1 MKQGFIA
8 ITGATSGIGRA
19 LAETFKEKGYALVL
33 MGRQIE
39 RVSDLASDRVLLV
52 KTDVTDRTAIDAA
65 IHLGETHFGPVDA
78 IINNAGRMLLGQIEE
93 QDESE
98 WADMFEVNAL
108 GVLNGMKAVLPSM
121 LERNTG
127 TIINISSIAGKK
139 TFVNHAAY
147 VGTKFAVHAMS
158 ENIRM
163 EVASKN
169 VRVMT
174 IAPGV
179 VETALLSHTTNEA
192 IKNDYTS
199 WKDSIEGGL
208 DPVVVAET
216 VRFAYE
222 QPQHVNLREIVLAP
236 TKQID

>member
-1 MKQGFIA
+1 
-8 ITGATSGIGRA
+8 
-19 LAETFKEKGYALVL
+19 
-33 MGRQIE
+33 
-39 RVSDLASDRVLLV
+39 
-52 KTDVTDRTAIDAA
+52 
-65 IHLGETHFGPVDA
+65 
-78 IINNAGRMLLGQIEE
+78 
-93 QDESE
+93 
-98 WADMFEVNAL
+98 
-108 GVLNGMKAVLPSM
+108 
-121 LERNTG
+121 
-127 TIINISSIAGKK
+127 
-139 TFVNHAAY
+139 
-147 VGTKFAVHAMS
+147 
-158 ENIRM
+158 M

-216 VRFAYE
+216 VRFAYK